1 MKNTKSFC
9 STWQARICSWMI
21 LLFALSPVNVL
32 AAMDQPGRD
41 ELNRFTN
48 GLETM
53 RAQFEQRVIRNDG
66 AIENESSGEVWL
78 QTPHF
83 FRWAYG
89 GDFPE
94 QVIADGERIW
104 IYDEVLEQVTV
115 KSQQEF
121 NDDSPLVILTD
132 IQRLDELF
140 EVREAGDIDGMVLL
154 ELRPINTDSEFDRM
168 LVGLVQGQLQLL
180 AMEDAFGMRTE
191 IRFTQVEKNPPLDK
205 ELFRFTPPEG
215 VDVIGAD
222 DLIKP

>member
-1 MKNTKSFC
+1 MKLLLKSL
-9 STWQARICSWMI
+9 SAV
-21 LLFALSPVNVL
+21 LLLGFVLASPMLN

-41 ELNRFTN
+41 ELNRFA
-48 GLETM
+48 GDLQSM
-53 RAQFEQRVIRNDG
+53 HARFEQRVLRSDG
-66 AIENESSGEVWL
+66 GVENESSGEVWL
-78 QTPHF
+78 QSPHF

-89 GDFPE
+89 GEFPE

-121 NDDSPLVILTD
+121 NNDSPLIILTD

-154 ELRPINTDSEFDRM
+154 ELRPNNSESEFDRM
-168 LVGLVQGQLQLL
+168 LVGLSNGELRML

-191 IRFTQVEKNPPLDK
+191 ILFIELQKNPELDEK
-205 ELFRFTPPEG
+205 LFRFTPPEG

>member
-1 MKNTKSFC
+1 MTAHKAFISQHHATLC
-9 STWQARICSWMI
+9 RITI
-21 LLFALSPVNVL
+21 LLLALLPSVGL

-41 ELNRFTN
+41 ELNRFSD
-48 GLETM
+48 GLDTLQA
-53 RAQFEQRVIRNDG
+53 RFEQRVIRNDG
-66 AIENESSGEVWL
+66 GIENESSGELWL

-94 QVIADGERIW
+94 HVIADGTRIW

-115 KSQQEF
+115 KSQKEF

-140 EVREAGDIDGMVLL
+140 EVREAGDIEGMVLL
-154 ELRPINTDSEFDRM
+154 ELRPIDSDSEFDRM
-168 LVGLVQGQLQLL
+168 LVGLVDGQLQLL

-191 IRFTQVEKNPPLDK
+191 IRFTQVQKNPPLDK
-205 ELFRFTPPEG
+205 QLFEFTPPDG

>member
-1 MKNTKSFC
+1 MN
-9 STWQARICSWMI
+9 
-21 LLFALSPVNVL
+21 LFRTTLFSVVVATAGIAQ

-41 ELNRFTN
+41 ELNDFAQD
-48 GLETM
+48 LQTM
-53 RAQFEQRVIRNDG
+53 HARFEQRVLRSDG
-66 AIENESSGEVWL
+66 GLENESSGEVWL
-78 QTPHF
+78 KSPHF

-89 GDFPE
+89 GEFPE
-94 QVIADGERIW
+94 QVIADGKRIW

-115 KSQQEF
+115 KSQAEF
-121 NDDSPLVILTD
+121 NDDSPLIILTD

-154 ELRPINTDSEFDRM
+154 ELRSTNGDSEFDRM
-168 LVGLVQGQLQLL
+168 LLGLSDGQLQML

-191 IRFTQVEKNPPLDK
+191 IRFTDLQKNPAL
-205 ELFRFTPPEG
+205 ESGLFEFTPPEG